1 MAAKKL
7 VKEFI
12 DRVKT
17 LEKAS
22 KLVRTGK

>member
-12 DRVKT
+12 DRVKA

-22 KLVRTGK
+22 KTVKDKK